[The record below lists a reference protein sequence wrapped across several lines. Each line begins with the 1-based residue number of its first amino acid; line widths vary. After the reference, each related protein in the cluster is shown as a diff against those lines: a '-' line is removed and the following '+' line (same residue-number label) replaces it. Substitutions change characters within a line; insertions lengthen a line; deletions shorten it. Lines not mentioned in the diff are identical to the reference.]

1 MVLSSFY
8 LGQPDEATPSDSQY
22 DIDDIYQKLD
32 EMNGNLQ
39 LIYRK
44 DNSVNVTVPESST
57 GTDAELASL
66 SDAVTDIKK
75 SNEDLYQWVV
85 ILAFIIVIL
94 ECKKMFRGAIKKYM
108 E

>member
-1 MVLSSFY
+1 MALSNSY
-8 LGQPDEATPSDSQY
+8 VGQPDEATPNDSQY
-22 DIDDIYQKLD
+22 DIDDIYEKLD

-44 DNSVNVTVPESST
+44 DNTVNVSVPDSATS
-57 GTDAELASL
+57 TDAELASL
-66 SDAVTDIKK
+66 SDAVSDIKE
-75 SNEDLYQWVV
+75 SNDNLYQWVV